1 MKIFIIILFQVCEI
15 SQVEEELG
23 QAKVSE
29 EAARAELAVVQAN
42 LARCDEQITRCM
54 SNIRFVLSL
63 YILLDLNSNLKLI
76 YERKLTILMYIK

>member
-76 YERKLTILMYIK
+76 YERKLTILMYIN

>member
-1 MKIFIIILFQVCEI
+1 MEIFIIILFQVCEI